1 MRRDHTLLLLTRLK
15 SRAASSRDH
24 FQCMWL
30 LRTYPRVIL
39 DLVHFKKRLLS
50 FVHVSIIF
58 IKAIC
63 RAIRH
68 VALAVYCISPVHRF
82 SFQTEWFSDFWCTC
96 ASASAR
102 QSRAQCRAREFCCKI
117 LIADRARY

>member
-68 VALAVYCISPVHRF
+68 VALAVYCISQF
-82 SFQTEWFSDFWCTC
+82 TDFHF
-96 ASASAR
+96 R
-102 QSRAQCRAREFCCKI
+102 QSGFLISGVPVLVPVRASPVPSVVRGSFVVKF
-117 LIADRARY
+117 

>member
-1 MRRDHTLLLLTRLK
+1 MRRDHSTYSPAIKGCFVQR
-15 SRAASSRDH
+15 SFSVYVA
-24 FQCMWL
+24 L

-68 VALAVYCISPVHRF
+68 AALAVYCISPVHRF